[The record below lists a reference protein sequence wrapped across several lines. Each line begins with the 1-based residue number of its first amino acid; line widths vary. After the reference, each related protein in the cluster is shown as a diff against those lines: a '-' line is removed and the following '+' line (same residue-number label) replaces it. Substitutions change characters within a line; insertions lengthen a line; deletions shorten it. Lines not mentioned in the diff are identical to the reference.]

1 MKAGITLFLL
11 LRIDR
16 VLLIGFLLQFPLKAR
31 SFFFFFFN
39 VRFHGRLQT
48 CPELLIDSH
57 FIVLMSFLSNGTHN
71 IIKERHDRLWI

>member
-1 MKAGITLFLL
+1 MKAGITLFSL

-31 SFFFFFFN
+31 SFFFFFY
-39 VRFHGRLQT
+39 VRFHGCLLT

-57 FIVLMSFLSNGTHN
+57 FIVLM
-71 IIKERHDRLWI
+71 